1 MELTSQ
7 EERWAVW
14 MVQAR
19 RFAERENFPDAVARV
34 KLVRDAVRT
43 ALAEASDPKQ
53 RQRLERHLARASE
66 QLAGMESKYQAWRS
80 EIAARR
86 QHTIDQ
92 AAEEMARPLPV
103 PVPAD

>member
-1 MELTSQ
+1 MDLKSQ

-19 RFAERENFPDAVARV
+19 RFAQRENFTDAVARM
-34 KLVRDAVRT
+34 KLVHEAVRK
-43 ALAEASDPKQ
+43 ALGEASEPKQ
-53 RQRLERHLARASE
+53 RERLERHLARASE
-66 QLAGMESKYQAWRS
+66 QLSSLESRYQAWRS
-80 EIAARR
+80 EIAVRR

-103 PVPAD
+103 PAD

>member
-1 MELTSQ
+1 MDLTSE

-19 RFAERENFPDAVARV
+19 RFAERENFTDAVARL
-34 KLVRDAVRT
+34 KLVRAAVQE
-43 ALAEASDPKQ
+43 ALADASDPTE
-53 RQRLERHLARASE
+53 RQRLERHLARAGE
-66 QLAGMESKYQAWRS
+66 QLSSMESQYQAWRS
-80 EIAARR
+80 EIAVRR

-103 PVPAD
+103 PAD